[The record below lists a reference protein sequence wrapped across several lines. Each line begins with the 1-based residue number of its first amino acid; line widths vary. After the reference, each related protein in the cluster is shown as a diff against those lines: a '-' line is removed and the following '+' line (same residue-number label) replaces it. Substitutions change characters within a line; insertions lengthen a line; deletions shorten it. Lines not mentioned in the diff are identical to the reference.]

1 MPSSSGPMSV
11 HDLGNSS
18 CSGARRMA
26 VTFGVMVATALLA
39 GCASAPE
46 VAAPV
51 AQAGLPPA
59 YATESLIGRW
69 GVASFRRDQD
79 RARTEAQARG
89 QCRQPYVITKGPTD
103 GIMMHVADDST
114 LYELKLKGGPGGKTY
129 LGFDAPPG
137 EPHDREIVSFN
148 EPVLIMRFV
157 NPEVA
162 ERYGTMVYV
171 RCGR

>member
-1 MPSSSGPMSV
+1 MPSSSGPMSLP
-11 HDLGNSS
+11 DLAISS
-18 CSGARRMA
+18 RPGVGRMA
-26 VTFGVMVATALLA
+26 VTFSLVVATALLA
-39 GCASAPE
+39 GCASTPE
-46 VAAPV
+46 VAAP
-51 AQAGLPPA
+51 AAPPQLPPA

-79 RARTEAQARG
+79 RPRTEAQARA

-137 EPHDREIVSFN
+137 EPHDREIVSFT